1 MKRGIQNL
9 DIIDIQL
16 FIIFLHYLIL
26 TKNQNTNLTLL
37 PCNIRTFSIL
47 INSHNASGDKFNI
60 QEKRN
65 SEPRDIIDIQLF
77 IIFLYVLDYF
87 SQRIKI

>member
-47 INSHNASGDKFNI
+47 INSHNAIPMATNLTHKKRGI
-60 QEKRN
+60 QNLE
-65 SEPRDIIDIQLF
+65 I
-77 IIFLYVLDYF
+77 
-87 SQRIKI
+87 